1 MVVDNTTYINCIINI
16 DLDIL
21 LHVINLVRGNRATR
35 RLLAPFTGRI
45 ASPREVI
52 RLPKYILFIV
62 HNFFITFTGW
72 FRWDE
77 MFFVNKC
84 LVCELCRFALKVGTI
99 LPICRSTFARLDFC
113 KFSLLTSPEKKTV
126 LLL

>member
-1 MVVDNTTYINCIINI
+1 MVVDNTTYINCKINI

-45 ASPREVI
+45 ASPSEVI

-62 HNFFITFTGW
+62 HNF
-72 FRWDE
+72 
-77 MFFVNKC
+77 
-84 LVCELCRFALKVGTI
+84 
-99 LPICRSTFARLDFC
+99 
-113 KFSLLTSPEKKTV
+113 V
-126 LLL
+126 LLLLDGFGGTKCFL